1 MPSNLDVLLEMGF
14 SQNRAEKALAATD
27 NYSFEAAVDWLMAHS
42 DDPDI
47 DEPYQAPQ
55 GHLLG
60 SKSEST
66 ENMEEAQAQPE
77 EGETEPK
84 ENESSTTAASASNG
98 SVQDLDDSSKSTED
112 VATKKSIKCDECGKL
127 FVREDAIQ
135 THAFKTGHQSFS
147 ESTEEVKP
155 LTEEEKLEQKLRLE
169 QIIKERREKKMEQE
183 KKEQLEREKLRRKQG
198 KDVVSSK
205 QRMQEM
211 EMKKIAEERKK
222 EKLED
227 QRARQRVKEQIAKDR
242 EDRKQRDLRNQNLA
256 SSASVTTSQPT
267 TASVQQQ
274 PKKEYDKCRLQIRLP
289 TGQSLTQ
296 QFGVKEQLAAV
307 RLYVQMNR
315 PDGSTDPFALMT
327 TFPKRVF
334 TEEDM
339 EKPLSEL
346 NLVPSAVVLVTKP
359 T

>member
-1 MPSNLDVLLEMGF
+1 MPSNLDILLEMGF
-14 SQNRAEKALAATD
+14 PQNRAEKALAATD

-47 DEPYQAPQ
+47 DEPYQPPQ
-55 GHLLG
+55 GNVLG

-66 ENMEEAQAQPE
+66 EANEEVQAESEQ
-77 EGETEPK
+77 GESEPK
-84 ENESSTTAASASNG
+84 ADESSTAASTSSG
-98 SVQDLDDSSKSTED
+98 SVQDVGDDSKSTED

-127 FVREDAIQ
+127 FLREDAIQ
-135 THAFKTGHQSFS
+135 AHAFKSGHQSFS
-147 ESTEEVKP
+147 ESTEEMKP
-155 LTEEEKLEQKLRLE
+155 LTEEEKLEQKQRLE

-205 QRMQEM
+205 QRMHEM
-211 EMKKIAEERKK
+211 EMKKIAEERRR

-227 QRARQRVKEQIAKDR
+227 QKARQRVKDQIAKDR
-242 EDRKQRDLRNQNLA
+242 EDRKQRDLQSQNVAA
-256 SSASVTTSQPT
+256 SAAANAPQRVAP
-267 TASVQQQ
+267 SVQQQ
-274 PKKEYDKCRLQIRLP
+274 SKKEYDKCRLQIRLP
-289 TGQSLTQ
+289 TGQALTQ

-315 PDGSTDPFALMT
+315 TDGSTDPFSLMT
-327 TFPKRVF
+327 TFPKRIF

-359 T
+359 M

>member
-14 SQNRAEKALAATD
+14 PQNRAEKALAATD
-27 NYSFEAAVDWLMAHS
+27 NYSFEAAIDWLMAHS

-47 DEPYQAPQ
+47 DEPYQPPQ
-55 GHLLG
+55 GQVLG
-60 SKSEST
+60 AKLEST
-66 ENMEEAQAQPE
+66 EKNEEMQAESEQ
-77 EGETEPK
+77 GESEPK
-84 ENESSTTAASASNG
+84 ENESSTSASTSNG
-98 SVQDLDDSSKSTED
+98 SVQDVGDGIASTQV
-112 VATKKSIKCDECGKL
+112 VAAKKSIKCDECGKL

-135 THAFKTGHQSFS
+135 AHAFKTGHQSFS
-147 ESTEEVKP
+147 ESTEEIKP
-155 LTEEEKLEQKLRLE
+155 LTEEEKLEQKHKLE

-198 KDVVSSK
+198 KDVVSTK
-205 QRMQEM
+205 QRLQEM
-211 EMKKIAEERKK
+211 EMKKIAEDRRK
-222 EKLED
+222 EKMED
-227 QRARQRVKEQIAKDR
+227 QKARQRVKEQIAKDR
-242 EDRKQRDLRNQNLA
+242 EDRKQRDLQNQNVA
-256 SSASVTTSQPT
+256 PSAAT
-267 TASVQQQ
+267 TATQEARTSVQQQ

-315 PDGSTDPFALMT
+315 TDGSTDPFALMT

-346 NLVPSAVVLVTKP
+346 NLVPSAVVLVTKS